1 MRQNPFK
8 NKNFIKKNRKTIT
21 YIGLFAGLSI
31 VFFFALLFIPE
42 LLHARPG
49 GGHSYSG
56 GSSGSGG
63 GGGDGIAGLIIWL
76 LLELPPEISIPLV
89 IAIIVIY
96 YYKNKKKKKGEQTI
110 SSAPTHT
117 NKFND
122 HRQVEAKVEEL
133 KTKDPNFSRLLFLD
147 FVSSV
152 YHKYYSNIGKK
163 EFKDLVPFLSKH
175 VLEAANRGA
184 NSQRKISEIV
194 IGNINIITVFE
205 SQDYTGITVDISS
218 NYTLGVGK
226 KKSRYILTERW
237 LFNRKK
243 GVLSLPP
250 EGMRDLKCPNCGAAG
265 NFTDAGNCEY
275 CDTFIEAG
283 EMQWFVNQISIHSQ
297 EVFSTKGLAHYEQEI
312 GTDYPTIVQPAIN
325 SYINRFTDIHKL
337 PDWNSYWANF
347 TDNIAAAYFME
358 IYAAWSGLNWSKIR
372 HLVSDRLYESYDFW
386 ITAYQSEK
394 IRNKLDNIKI
404 SKIDMAAIEVDKYY
418 ESFTVRI
425 FASCHDY
432 VENNSGKVLGGSK
445 KQARYFSEYWTFMRR
460 AGVEIV
466 ESEFSLNNCPNC
478 GAAADK
484 MGQSAVCEYCG
495 SKISNGDFSWILTR
509 IVQDEEYTG

>member
-1 MRQNPFK
+1 MRRYPFL
-8 NKNFIKKNRKTIT
+8 KKNRKTIKT
-21 YIGLFAGLSI
+21 ISFFVGFAI
-31 VFFFALLFIPE
+31 IFFFALLFIPE

-56 GSSGSGG
+56 GGSSGG

-76 LLELPPEISIPLV
+76 LLSLPPEISIPLV
-89 IAIIVIY
+89 IIIIIFY
-96 YYKNKKKKKGEQTI
+96 YYSKRKDAKGGQTI

-122 HRQVEAKVEEL
+122 NRLTENRIEEL
-133 KTKDPNFSRLLFLD
+133 KTTDPNFSRLLFID

-152 YHKYYSNIGKK
+152 YHKYYSYLGKK
-163 EFKDLVPFLSKH
+163 EFKDLKPFFAGRLWDNATKDGY
-175 VLEAANRGA
+175 N
-184 NSQRKISEIV
+184 QRNISEIV
-194 IGNINIITVFE
+194 IGNISLITVFE
-205 SQDYTGITVDISS
+205 SGEYTGITVDINS
-218 NYTLGVGK
+218 NYTITIGGK
-226 KKSRYILTERW
+226 SSRYILTERW

-243 GVLSLPP
+243 GTLSLAP

-265 NFTDAGNCEY
+265 NFTDAGKCEY

-283 EMQWFVNQISIHSQ
+283 EMQWFVNQISVLNQ
-297 EVFSTKGLAHYEQEI
+297 EVFSTKGLAHYEQEV

-325 SYINRFTDIHKL
+325 TYINKFTDLHKL
-337 PDWNSYWANF
+337 PDWNSYWTNF
-347 TDNIAAAYFME
+347 TDNIAVPYFME
-358 IYAAWSGLNWSKIR
+358 IYAAWTDLNWSKVR

-386 ITAYQSEK
+386 IEAYKSEK
-394 IRNKLDNIKI
+394 LRNKLENIKI
-404 SKIDMAAIEVDKYY
+404 SKIDMATIEVDKYY

-425 FASCHDY
+425 FASCNDY
-432 VENNSGKVLGGSK
+432 VENNNGKVLGGTK

-478 GAAADK
+478 GASADK

-495 SKISNGDFSWILTR
+495 TKISNGDFSWILTR

>member
-1 MRQNPFK
+1 MRRYPFFNHK
-8 NKNFIKKNRKTIT
+8 FLKENKKAIT
-21 YIGLFAGLSI
+21 YIG
-31 VFFFALLFIPE
+31 FFTGFALLSVVALLFVPE

-49 GGHSYSG
+49 GGNSYSG
-56 GSSGSGG
+56 GGGSGG
-63 GGGDGIAGLIIWL
+63 GGGDGIAALIIWL
-76 LLELPPEISIPLV
+76 LMELPPEISIPLV
-89 IAIIVIY
+89 IVIIVVY
-96 YYKNKKKKKGEQTI
+96 YLKNKNKAKGTQTV

-122 HRQVEAKVEEL
+122 HRFIENKIEEL
-133 KTKDPNFSRLLFLD
+133 KGADPNFSRLLFLD

-152 YHKYYSNIGKK
+152 YHKYYSYLGKK
-163 EFKDLVPFLSKH
+163 EFKDLKPFL
-175 VLEAANRGA
+175 ANYLWDNATKGGL
-184 NSQRKISEIV
+184 NQQQVSEIV
-194 IGNINIITVFE
+194 IGNISFVAIFE
-205 SQDYTGITVDISS
+205 SGDYVGVTVDIKS
-218 NYTLGVGK
+218 NYTLTAGGK
-226 KKSRYILTERW
+226 SSRYILTERW

-243 GVLSLPP
+243 GVLSLAP

-275 CDTFIEAG
+275 CETFIEAG
-283 EMQWFVNQISIHSQ
+283 VMQWFVNQISIQQQ
-297 EVFSTKGLAHYEQEI
+297 EVFSTKGLAHYEQEV

-325 SYINRFTDIHKL
+325 TYINQFTDLHKF

-347 TDNIAAAYFME
+347 TDNIAVAYFNE
-358 IYAAWSGLNWSKIR
+358 IYIAWSGLNWSKIR
-372 HLVSDRLYESYDFW
+372 HLVSDRLYESYNFW
-386 ITAYQSEK
+386 IEAYKSEK
-394 IRNKLDNIKI
+394 LHNRLENIKI
-404 SKIDMAAIEVDKYY
+404 SKIDMAAIEVDKFY

-425 FASCHDY
+425 FASCYDY
-432 VENNSGKVLGGSK
+432 VENSNGKVLGGSK
-445 KQARYFSEYWTFMRR
+445 KKLRYFSEYWTFMRR

-495 SKISNGDFSWILTR
+495 TKISNGDFSWILNR